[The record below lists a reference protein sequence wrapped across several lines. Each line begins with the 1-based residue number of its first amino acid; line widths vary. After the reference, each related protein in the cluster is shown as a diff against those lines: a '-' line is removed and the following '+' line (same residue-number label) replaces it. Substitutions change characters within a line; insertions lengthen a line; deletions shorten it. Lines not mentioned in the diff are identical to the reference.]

1 MITVT
6 LFTIAKTWK
15 QPNFPLTEDWI
26 KKMWHTYRAEFYSV
40 IKKNGIMSF
49 AANQMDLENI
59 ILNKVSQKSYDITYM
74 WNIKKLI
81 QEIIYVTETD
91 PQTQKTNLWLVKVK
105 GEGG

>member
-1 MITVT
+1 
-6 LFTIAKTWK
+6 
-15 QPNFPLTEDWI
+15 
-26 KKMWHTYRAEFYSV
+26 
-40 IKKNGIMSF
+40 MSF

-91 PQTQKTNLWLVKVK
+91 PQTQKTNLCLVKVK